1 MSVAVAHNIASFSM
15 WSSVDFPHKTE
26 RARTFW
32 RRCHTL
38 IKTLFVKRPGLVW
51 AQWDKKNNLKV
62 SDKGSVVSEK
72 LGGTSSFC
80 IGPGWRPN

>member
-26 RARTFW
+26 AARTFW

-38 IKTLFVKRPGLVW
+38 IKTLFVKRPGLVL

-62 SDKGSVVSEK
+62 IKGLWFQKNLAAHLHSV
-72 LGGTSSFC
+72 
-80 IGPGWRPN
+80 